1 MSSRALRVS
10 VVVRA
15 PGRLWVRGLVRVQPK
30 VETRSA
36 ADVAD
41 KLRRA
46 HFPVQSAWRAAFRA
60 VSRATRHA
68 TIAAA
73 NAPHSVRHR

>member
-1 MSSRALRVS
+1 M
-10 VVVRA
+10 VRA
-15 PGRLWVRGLVRVQPK
+15 PVRRWVRELVRVQLK

-41 KLRRA
+41 KLRKA
-46 HFPVQSAWRAAFRA
+46 HFPAQSARRAAFHA

-73 NAPHSVRHR
+73 NAPRFVRHR

>member
-1 MSSRALRVS
+1 M
-10 VVVRA
+10 VRA
-15 PGRLWVRGLVRVQPK
+15 PVRRWVRAQVRVQLK

-41 KLRRA
+41 KLRKA
-46 HFPVQSAWRAAFRA
+46 HFPAQLAWLAAFRA

-68 TIAAA
+68 TIEAA
-73 NAPHSVRHR
+73 NAPRFVRRR

>member
-1 MSSRALRVS
+1 M
-10 VVVRA
+10 VRA
-15 PGRLWVRGLVRVQPK
+15 SVQRWVRGLVRVQLK

-41 KLRRA
+41 KLRKV
-46 HFPVQSAWRAAFRA
+46 HFPAQSARRAAFHA

-73 NAPHSVRHR
+73 NALHSARHR